1 MTKVDGRRR
10 RGRPAGAS
18 NTRDRIL
25 LSARELF
32 ARDGT
37 TATSVRAI
45 AAEAGVDPALV
56 HHYFGTKAQ
65 LIAAAIDIP
74 IDPERV
80 LTVLRATPV
89 EDLGRAVPALILPL
103 WESDLGAH
111 LKATLRAALAGD
123 QQSIFA
129 GFLREIV
136 LMEIAPRVDEPPGS
150 GLVRAEFAATQ
161 MLGVVMARY
170 IFELQPFAS
179 VPIQEVIET
188 IAPTLQ
194 RYLTDDI
201 AAVTD

>member
-1 MTKVDGRRR
+1 MTQTDGHRQ
-10 RGRPAGAS
+10 RGRPAGTS
-18 NTRDRIL
+18 DTRDRIL
-25 LSARELF
+25 RSARDLF

-37 TATSVRAI
+37 TNTSIRAI
-45 AAEAGVDPALV
+45 AAETGVDPALV

-65 LIAAAIDIP
+65 LIATAIDIP

-89 EDLGRAVPALILPL
+89 DSLGHTVPALILPL

-123 QQSIFA
+123 RQSIFA
-129 GFLREIV
+129 GFLREVV
-136 LMEIAPRVDEPPGS
+136 LTGIAPRIDDPPGS
-150 GLVRAEFAATQ
+150 GIVRAEFAATQ

-170 IFELQPFAS
+170 IFELQPFAG
-179 VPIQEVIET
+179 VPIDQVIET

-194 RYLTDDI
+194 HYLTGDI
-201 AAVTD
+201 AAVAT